1 MRASVLA
8 CCCFALASG
17 ATAARGQS
25 TVTSPIVVPL
35 HFTQL
40 PGNGHDPPVYKLG
53 IYVGIGA
60 GSTPALFEFD
70 TGGAGFYA
78 AYSPNPGV
86 SPWWGTATAISP
98 PDSVTVL
105 YDSGLQYVGN
115 AAQAAVSLYAS
126 SGAAT
131 PLVTTA
137 PTVQVGQMGQINK
150 VNTANPSQVL
160 STPWDQNGSS
170 TANPPI
176 DSRFYGDFGM
186 NLAANQIP
194 NASGIVN
201 LIAQLDYGPGVTPGY
216 RIRADVRRQQA
227 WIQIGLTAADTADPT
242 AMYFPM
248 NIDANVSAPNDVF
261 PGTDRLYR
269 SQQLFN
275 ANLSLTGG
283 GEPPLASANVGL
295 TPDTGASTTL
305 HNTQN
310 SPTPLPGQ
318 FSSFTAWSQQDLL
331 GVLQPGL
338 RFGLSGTTLANQPVS
353 FFGFETSGVV
363 DQGQVL
369 VQNNRPDNP
378 TYYLNT
384 GISLF
389 YDYDLIYD
397 VQGGVIGLVA
407 VPEPASF
414 VLLTSAVLAGGAW
427 LRMRRR

>member
-1 MRASVLA
+1 MRPWMARWCLSLA
-8 CCCFALASG
+8 LI
-17 ATAARGQS
+17 ATSARGQS
-25 TVTSPIVVPL
+25 TITSPVVVPL

-40 PGNGHDPPVYKLG
+40 PGNENDPPVYKLG

-115 AAQAAVSLYAS
+115 AAEAAVSLFAS
-126 SGAAT
+126 SGATT
-131 PLVTTA
+131 PLLTTG
-137 PTVQVGQMGQINK
+137 PTMQVGQMGQINK
-150 VNTANPSQVL
+150 VKTANPSQVIA
-160 STPWDQNGSS
+160 TNWDANGST
-170 TANPPI
+170 TASPPI

-186 NLAANQIP
+186 NLAANPIP

-227 WIQIGLTAADTADPT
+227 WMQIGLTSVDTQEPT

-248 NIDANVSAPNDVF
+248 NPDSNVSAPTNVF

-275 ANLSLTGG
+275 ADLSITGHDK
-283 GEPPLASANVGL
+283 PPLMSTNIGL
-295 TPDTGASTTL
+295 TPDTGASATL

-310 SPTPLPGQ
+310 SGGSLPGQ
-318 FSSFTAWSQQDLL
+318 FSEFTDWSQQDLL
-331 GVLQPGL
+331 GVLKSGL
-338 RFGLSGTTLANQPVS
+338 QFGLSGTTMANQSVS
-353 FFGFETSGVV
+353 FFGFETSTLV

-369 VQNNRPDNP
+369 VQNDRPDNP

-389 YDYDLIYD
+389 YQYDLIYD
-397 VQGGVIGLVA
+397 VQGGFIGLVA
-407 VPEPASF
+407 VPEPSSF
-414 VLLTSAVLAGGAW
+414 ALMATTAVAGAVW
-427 LRMRRR
+427 LRLRRR